1 MQTKVIQ
8 WYHHYLMHPG
18 ETRMIQTLAA
28 VMYWK
33 NMNLHITKHVKT
45 CERCQLGKKHKQK
58 YGHIPPKEATVRP
71 WKQVSV
77 DCIGPYTVKAK
88 DGTKMDFMCL
98 TMIDPATSWFEIV
111 ELPNSDI
118 TYEKNGEEISK
129 VIIDKTSTC
138 IARLFNKHWLSRY
151 PRAKSVIYDNGSE
164 FKLFFKQIVETFS
177 IEHKPTTVKNPQ
189 ANSILERI
197 HQVVMNMIR
206 TSDIDMQ
213 DTCEPEMIDEILSNV
228 GWAIRSTYHTMVG
241 STPGAA
247 VFGRDMLFDIP
258 YLADWTEIGKRRQN
272 QVDKSNALE
281 NKHRLF
287 YDYKLGDKV
296 LITKK
301 GIIRKVED
309 PNEGPYTITQVH
321 TNGTVR
327 IQRGAIS
334 ERLNIRRL
342 HPYFER

>member
-1 MQTKVIQ
+1 MGASLNYFLDK
-8 WYHHYLMHPG
+8 L
-18 ETRMIQTLAA
+18 
-28 VMYWK
+28 WK
-33 NMNLHITKHVKT
+33 
-45 CERCQLGKKHKQK
+45 
-58 YGHIPPKEATVRP
+58 P
-71 WKQVSV
+71 
-77 DCIGPYTVKAK
+77 
-88 DGTKMDFMCL
+88 
-98 TMIDPATSWFEIV
+98 
-111 ELPNSDI
+111 
-118 TYEKNGEEISK
+118 
-129 VIIDKTSTC
+129 
-138 IARLFNKHWLSRY
+138 
-151 PRAKSVIYDNGSE
+151 
-164 FKLFFKQIVETFS
+164 FS